1 VNHRRESTGR
11 LKPAAS
17 QRWSHRAEAT
27 GAAATAGYASI
38 QGWIVVVPVLSV
50 AGGVAIAL
58 LLGALAGLYPAA
70 RAARLAP
77 AAALR
82 SV

>member
-1 VNHRRESTGR
+1 MV
-11 LKPAAS
+11 
-17 QRWSHRAEAT
+17 
-27 GAAATAGYASI
+27 AAAYASI
-38 QGWIVVVPVLSV
+38 QGWILVIPVLSV

-58 LLGALAGLYPAA
+58 LLGALAGLYPAV
-70 RAARLAP
+70 RAARLTP

>member
-1 VNHRRESTGR
+1 
-11 LKPAAS
+11 
-17 QRWSHRAEAT
+17 
-27 GAAATAGYASI
+27 
-38 QGWIVVVPVLSV
+38 V
-50 AGGVAIAL
+50 ALAL
-58 LLGALAGLYPAA
+58 LLGALAGLYPAV